1 MNKGVIKKVVKK
13 DEKKKQAE
21 NVKSKKTIS
30 QKEFKPNKSNQD
42 NEPPI
47 IKIANSI
54 TVNDANY
61 EISGTVSDQ
70 SKRIFIEVDGQSIQ
84 TKKGKFT
91 IKRYSPVDEQIK
103 IVAIDNWGNRS
114 KPQVINI
121 IIDNKVTLA
130 KDSIEPLNQV
140 KLEQN
145 LIRTK
150 LH

>member
-1 MNKGVIKKVVKK
+1 MLN
-13 DEKKKQAE
+13 
-21 NVKSKKTIS
+21 KKTIS
-30 QKEFKPNKSNQD
+30 QKFQINL
-42 NEPPI
+42 
-47 IKIANSI
+47 IKIMNMIISCHSI

-121 IIDNKVTLA
+121 IIDKNNFQA
-130 KDSIEPLNQV
+130 DDEPLNPS
-140 KLEQN
+140 KIEQN
-145 LIRTK
+145 Q
-150 LH
+150 

>member
-21 NVKSKKTIS
+21 NVKSKETIS

-70 SKRIFIEVDGQSIQ
+70 SKE
-84 TKKGKFT
+84 
-91 IKRYSPVDEQIK
+91 
-103 IVAIDNWGNRS
+103 
-114 KPQVINI
+114 NI
-121 IIDNKVTLA
+121 Y
-130 KDSIEPLNQV
+130 
-140 KLEQN
+140 
-145 LIRTK
+145 
-150 LH
+150 